1 MGALRETSMKSPETV
16 PLPTP
21 ELVMIGIMIEAHLS
35 TLSRK
40 ERLRFLSR
48 ISESVECLTKLE
60 GVTRIRPEGQIAELA
75 IARRGAAA
83 WWNRVSPL
91 LTYRCE
97 RT

>member
-1 MGALRETSMKSPETV
+1 MKSPEPV

-40 ERLRFLSR
+40 ERLRFLAR
-48 ISESVECLTKLE
+48 ISESVERLTQLE
-60 GVTRIRPEGQIAELA
+60 GVARLRPEGQIAELTV
-75 IARRGAAA
+75 ARRGAAA
-83 WWNRVSPL
+83 WWNRVSPI

>member
-1 MGALRETSMKSPETV
+1 MKSSEIV

-21 ELVMIGIMIEAHLS
+21 ELVMIGIMIEAHLA

-40 ERLRFLSR
+40 ERLRFLGR
-48 ISESVECLTKLE
+48 ISDSVECMTRLE
-60 GVTRIRPEGQIAELA
+60 GVARIRPEGEIAELA
-75 IARRGAAA
+75 VARRGAAA

-97 RT
+97 RA